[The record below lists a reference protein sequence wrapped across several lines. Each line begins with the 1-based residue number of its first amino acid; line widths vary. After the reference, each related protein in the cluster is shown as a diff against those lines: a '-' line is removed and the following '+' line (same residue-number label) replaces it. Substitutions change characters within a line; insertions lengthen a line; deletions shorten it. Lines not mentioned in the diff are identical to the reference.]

1 MTFNAWQLPGVANKY
16 SVEESIMSD
25 KPSPYSYRVKSIKK
39 IIDGDTFDC
48 IMDLGFDVLL
58 EARVRMM
65 GIDTPESR
73 TRDLEEKKFGLLAK
87 EYLTM
92 KLEAEDIIVRTEV
105 DNEKGKFGRI
115 LGWVWADG
123 VNVNQQMIDENIAVA
138 YHGQSKDD
146 IEQAHLENR
155 KILQEQGKI

>member
-1 MTFNAWQLPGVANKY
+1 MA
-16 SVEESIMSD
+16 D
-25 KPSPYSYRVKSIKK
+25 KPQPYSYRVKSIVK

-87 EYLTM
+87 EYLTE
-92 KLEAEDIIVRTEV
+92 KLATEDIIVTTEV

-115 LGWVWADG
+115 LGWVWANG
-123 VNVNQQMIDENIAVA
+123 VNVNKQMIDENMAVA

-146 IEQAHLENR
+146 IEQAHLNNR
-155 KILQEQGKI
+155 AILQEQGKV

>member
-1 MTFNAWQLPGVANKY
+1 MA
-16 SVEESIMSD
+16 D
-25 KPSPYSYRVKSIKK
+25 KPQPYSYRVKSIVK

-87 EYLTM
+87 EYLTE
-92 KLEAEDIIVRTEV
+92 KLDTEDIIVTTEV

-115 LGWVWADG
+115 LGWVWCNG
-123 VNVNQQMIDENIAVA
+123 VNINNQMIDEHMAVA

-146 IEQAHLENR
+146 IEQQHLANR
-155 KILQEQGKI
+155 TILQEQGKV

>member
-1 MTFNAWQLPGVANKY
+1 MA
-16 SVEESIMSD
+16 D
-25 KPSPYSYRVKSIKK
+25 KPQPYSYRVKSIVK

-87 EYLTM
+87 EYLM
-92 KLEAEDIIVRTEV
+92 EKLDGEELIVTTEV

-123 VNVNQQMIDENIAVA
+123 VNINNQMIIDHMAVA
-138 YHGQSKDD
+138 YEGQSKDD
-146 IEQAHLENR
+146 VEQAHLNNR
-155 KILQEQGKI
+155 TILQEQGKV

>member
-1 MTFNAWQLPGVANKY
+1 
-16 SVEESIMSD
+16 MSD

-39 IIDGDTFDC
+39 VIDGDTFDC
-48 IMDLGFDVLL
+48 IIDLGFDVLL

-87 EYLTM
+87 EYLIM
-92 KLEAEDIIVRTEV
+92 KLEAEDIIVTTEV

-115 LGWVWADG
+115 LGWVWADD
-123 VNVNQQMIDENIAVA
+123 VNINQQMIDENMAVA

-146 IEQAHLENR
+146 IEQAHLNNR
-155 KILQEQGKI
+155 KILQEQGKV

>member
-1 MTFNAWQLPGVANKY
+1 
-16 SVEESIMSD
+16 MSD

-87 EYLTM
+87 EYLTE
-92 KLEAEDIIVRTEV
+92 KLATEDLIVTTEV

-115 LGWVWADG
+115 LGWVWANG
-123 VNVNQQMIDENIAVA
+123 INVNQNMIDENMAVA

-146 IEQAHLENR
+146 IEQAHLNNR
-155 KILQEQGKI
+155 TILREQGKI

>member
-1 MTFNAWQLPGVANKY
+1 
-16 SVEESIMSD
+16 MSD

-87 EYLTM
+87 EYLTE
-92 KLEAEDIIVRTEV
+92 KLATEDIIVTTEV
-105 DNEKGKFGRI
+105 DNEKGNFGRI

-123 VNVNQQMIDENIAVA
+123 VNVNQNMIDENMAVA

-146 IEQAHLENR
+146 IEQAHLNNR
-155 KILQEQGKI
+155 TILQEQGKI

>member
-1 MTFNAWQLPGVANKY
+1 MTQ
-16 SVEESIMSD
+16 
-25 KPSPYSYRVKSIKK
+25 PSPYSYRVKSIVK

-58 EARVRMM
+58 EARVRMA

-87 EYLTM
+87 DWLGNH
-92 KLEAEDIIVRTEV
+92 LNDDIIITTEL

-115 LGWVWADG
+115 LGTVWAEG
-123 VNVNQQMIDENIAVA
+123 TNINEKMIEEHMAVR
-138 YHGQSKDD
+138 YHGQAKSDVEAEHMK
-146 IEQAHLENR
+146 NR
-155 KILQEQGKI
+155 QILTEQGKI

>member
-1 MTFNAWQLPGVANKY
+1 
-16 SVEESIMSD
+16 MSD

-115 LGWVWADG
+115 LGWVWANG
-123 VNVNQQMIDENIAVA
+123 VNINQQMIDENMAVA

-146 IEQAHLENR
+146 IEQAHLNNR
-155 KILQEQGKI
+155 KILQEQGKV

>member
-1 MTFNAWQLPGVANKY
+1 MYTYKVD
-16 SVEESIMSD
+16 VT
-25 KPSPYSYRVKSIKK
+25 RVV
-39 IIDGDTFDC
+39 DGDTVDVD
-48 IMDLGFDVLL
+48 IDLGFGMTYKKQ
-58 EARVRMM
+58 RVRMM

-87 EYLTM
+87 EYLIM
-92 KLEAEDIIVRTEV
+92 KLEAEDLIVTTEV

-123 VNVNQQMIDENIAVA
+123 VNINQQMIDENMAVA

-146 IEQAHLENR
+146 IEAGHLANR
-155 KILQEQGKI
+155 KILQEQGKV

>member
-1 MTFNAWQLPGVANKY
+1 MC
-16 SVEESIMSD
+16 D

-48 IMDLGFDVLL
+48 ILDLGFDVLL

-87 EYLTM
+87 EYLIM
-92 KLEAEDIIVRTEV
+92 KLEAEDLIVTTEV

-123 VNVNQQMIDENIAVA
+123 VNINQQMIDENMAVA

-146 IEQAHLENR
+146 IEQAHLNNR
-155 KILQEQGKI
+155 TILQEQGKV

>member
-1 MTFNAWQLPGVANKY
+1 
-16 SVEESIMSD
+16 MSD

-87 EYLTM
+87 EYLIE
-92 KLEAEDIIVRTEV
+92 KLNSKELIVTTEV

-123 VNVNQQMIDENIAVA
+123 VNINNQMIADHMAVA
-138 YHGQSKDD
+138 YEGQSKDD
-146 IEQAHLENR
+146 IEQKHLRNR
-155 KILQEQGKI
+155 EILKEQGKV

>member
-1 MTFNAWQLPGVANKY
+1 MC
-16 SVEESIMSD
+16 D

-48 IMDLGFDVLL
+48 ILDLGFDVLL

-87 EYLTM
+87 EYLIM
-92 KLEAEDIIVRTEV
+92 KLEAEDLIVTTEV

-123 VNVNQQMIDENIAVA
+123 VNINQQMIDENMAVA

-146 IEQAHLENR
+146 IEQAHLDNR
-155 KILQEQGKI
+155 KILQEQGKV

>member
-1 MTFNAWQLPGVANKY
+1 MA
-16 SVEESIMSD
+16 D
-25 KPSPYSYRVKSIKK
+25 KPQPYSYRVKSIKK

-87 EYLTM
+87 EYLTE
-92 KLEAEDIIVRTEV
+92 KLATEDIIVTTEV

-115 LGWVWADG
+115 LGWVWANG
-123 VNVNQQMIDENIAVA
+123 VNVNEKMIADHMAVA
-138 YHGQSKDD
+138 YQGQSKDD
-146 IEQAHLENR
+146 IEQAHLNNR
-155 KILQEQGKI
+155 TILQEQGKV

>member
-1 MTFNAWQLPGVANKY
+1 
-16 SVEESIMSD
+16 MSD

-87 EYLTM
+87 EYLTD
-92 KLEAEDIIVRTEV
+92 KLDTEDIIVTTEV

-115 LGWVWADG
+115 LGWVWCNG
-123 VNVNQQMIDENIAVA
+123 VNINNQMIDEHMAVA

-146 IEQAHLENR
+146 IEQQHLANR
-155 KILQEQGKI
+155 TILQEQGKV

>member
-1 MTFNAWQLPGVANKY
+1 MA
-16 SVEESIMSD
+16 D
-25 KPSPYSYRVKSIKK
+25 KPQPYSYRVKSIVK

-87 EYLTM
+87 EYLM
-92 KLEAEDIIVRTEV
+92 EKLDGEELIVTTEV

-123 VNVNQQMIDENIAVA
+123 VNINNQMIIDHMAVA
-138 YHGQSKDD
+138 YEGQSKDD
-146 IEQAHLENR
+146 VEQAHLNNR
-155 KILQEQGKI
+155 KILQEQGKV

>member
-1 MTFNAWQLPGVANKY
+1 
-16 SVEESIMSD
+16 MSD

-39 IIDGDTFDC
+39 VIDGDTFDC

-65 GIDTPESR
+65 GMDTPESR

-146 IEQAHLENR
+146 IEQAHLKYR
-155 KILQEQGKI
+155 KILQEQGKV

>member
-1 MTFNAWQLPGVANKY
+1 MA
-16 SVEESIMSD
+16 D
-25 KPSPYSYRVKSIKK
+25 KPQPYSYRVKSIVK

-87 EYLTM
+87 EYLM
-92 KLEAEDIIVRTEV
+92 EKLDGEELIVTTEV

-123 VNVNQQMIDENIAVA
+123 VNINNQMIIDHMAVA
-138 YHGQSKDD
+138 YEGQSKDD
-146 IEQAHLENR
+146 VEQEHLKNR
-155 KILQEQGKI
+155 EILKEQGKV

>member
-1 MTFNAWQLPGVANKY
+1 MT
-16 SVEESIMSD
+16 D

-87 EYLTM
+87 EYLTE
-92 KLEAEDIIVRTEV
+92 KLATEDLIVTTEV

-115 LGWVWADG
+115 LGWVWANG
-123 VNVNQQMIDENIAVA
+123 INVNKQMIDENMAVA

-146 IEQAHLENR
+146 IEQAHLNNR
-155 KILQEQGKI
+155 AILQEQGKV

>member
-1 MTFNAWQLPGVANKY
+1 
-16 SVEESIMSD
+16 MSD

-87 EYLTM
+87 EYLTE
-92 KLEAEDIIVRTEV
+92 KLATEDLIVTTEV

-115 LGWVWADG
+115 LGWVWANG
-123 VNVNQQMIDENIAVA
+123 VNVNKQMIDENMAVA

-146 IEQAHLENR
+146 IEQAHLNNR
-155 KILQEQGKI
+155 AILQEQGKV

>member
-1 MTFNAWQLPGVANKY
+1 MT
-16 SVEESIMSD
+16 D

-73 TRDLEEKKFGLLAK
+73 TRDLVEKKFGLLAK
-87 EYLTM
+87 EYLTE
-92 KLEAEDIIVRTEV
+92 KLATEDLIVTTEV

-115 LGWVWADG
+115 LGWVWANG
-123 VNVNQQMIDENIAVA
+123 INVNKQMIDENMAVA

-146 IEQAHLENR
+146 IEQAHLNNR
-155 KILQEQGKI
+155 TILKEQGKI

>member
-1 MTFNAWQLPGVANKY
+1 MT
-16 SVEESIMSD
+16 D
-25 KPSPYSYRVKSIKK
+25 KPSPYSYRVKSITK

-58 EARVRMM
+58 EARVRMY
-65 GIDTPESR
+65 GIDTEESR

-87 EYLTM
+87 KWLVEH
-92 KLEAEDIIVRTEV
+92 LEGVEDIIISTEL

-115 LGWVWADG
+115 LGTAYLDG
-123 VNVNQQMIDENIAVA
+123 VNINQKMIDEHYAVS

-146 IEQAHLENR
+146 IEAQHIANR
-155 KILQEQGKI
+155 QILIEAGAVVL

>member
-1 MTFNAWQLPGVANKY
+1 MA
-16 SVEESIMSD
+16 D
-25 KPSPYSYRVKSIKK
+25 KPQPYSYRVKSIVK

-87 EYLTM
+87 EYLIE
-92 KLEAEDIIVRTEV
+92 KLNSKELIVTTEV

-123 VNVNQQMIDENIAVA
+123 VNINNQMIADHMAVA
-138 YHGQSKDD
+138 YEGQSKDD
-146 IEQAHLENR
+146 IEQKHLRNR
-155 KILQEQGKI
+155 EILKEQGKV

>member
-1 MTFNAWQLPGVANKY
+1 
-16 SVEESIMSD
+16 MSD

-87 EYLTM
+87 EYLTE
-92 KLEAEDIIVRTEV
+92 KLATEDLIVTTEV

-115 LGWVWADG
+115 LGWVWANG
-123 VNVNQQMIDENIAVA
+123 INVNKQMIDENMAVA

-146 IEQAHLENR
+146 IEQAHLNNR
-155 KILQEQGKI
+155 AILQEQGKV